1 MMLSDHVMMTVCV
14 RDTPIMT
21 SGTITGPLLFRV
33 QQLIMCWLFTAADC
47 LATGHISHC
56 FNGASDPEEALRWNT
71 TISVLYYPCS
81 FKA

>member
-1 MMLSDHVMMTVCV
+1 MLSDHVMMTVCE
-14 RDTPIMT
+14 RHPYHDIRHRLAQ
-21 SGTITGPLLFRV
+21 SPLLFRV
-33 QQLIMCWLFTAADC
+33 RQLIMGWLFTAADC

-71 TISVLYYPCS
+71 TVSVLYYPCS